1 MNDNKLVD
9 IAKDAIKRAY
19 SPYSE
24 FCVGAAL
31 LTSDG
36 EVFIGAN
43 VENSSF
49 PVTCCAERSALFAAV
64 SNGKQS
70 FSAIAI
76 AGGHKGNVDGAC
88 PPCGMCRQALSEFC
102 DKDFKVLLATK
113 DGYVETSLGNLLPMS
128 FELK

>member
-1 MNDNKLVD
+1 MTNIQL
-9 IAKDAIKRAY
+9 IETAKEAMQKAY

-36 EVFIGAN
+36 EVFCGCN

-49 PVTCCAERSALFAAV
+49 SATCCAERSALFAAV

-76 AGGHKGNVDGAC
+76 AGGHKGKIEKAC
-88 PPCGMCRQALSEFC
+88 VPCGVCRQALAEFC
-102 DKDFKVLLATK
+102 DKDFRILLATE
-113 DGYVETSLGNLLPMS
+113 DSYEEHTLGELLPLA
-128 FELK
+128 FKL